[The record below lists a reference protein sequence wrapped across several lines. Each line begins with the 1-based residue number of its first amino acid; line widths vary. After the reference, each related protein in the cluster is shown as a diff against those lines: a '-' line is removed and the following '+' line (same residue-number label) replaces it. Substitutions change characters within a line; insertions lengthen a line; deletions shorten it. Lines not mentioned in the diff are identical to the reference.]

1 MRYIKGSTGKNTY
14 WISGNKAV
22 HKPRLWA
29 APSKA
34 TTKKMTEE
42 DWTRFYENKR
52 KRRKTF

>member
-1 MRYIKGSTGKNTY
+1 MRYIKGSTGKKTY
-14 WISGNKAV
+14 WVSGNKAI

-34 TTKKMTEE
+34 TTNKMTEE
-42 DWTRFYENKR
+42 DWIRFYENKR